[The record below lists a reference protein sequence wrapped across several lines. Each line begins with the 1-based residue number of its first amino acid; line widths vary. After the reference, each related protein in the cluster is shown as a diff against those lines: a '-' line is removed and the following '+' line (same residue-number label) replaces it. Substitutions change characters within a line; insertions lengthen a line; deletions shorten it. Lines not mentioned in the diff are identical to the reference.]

1 MVKKKSKKKG
11 NPMNSWSRFHNETII
26 AYLKRILN
34 YKRIQLLIAFLSLL
48 LTAIGMIY
56 QFIGPSKAEKLI
68 ADINENNNKI
78 ETTINHDNYI
88 IENDSSE
95 YANLLRNYQHDMLS
109 YVSLWK
115 AVYSNGDI
123 QNSVDLPVEEIVNI
137 ATSEMKMRNNMDVVT
152 RKLFQDIIDIRTYE
166 YLTDSAN
173 VTLLSELKQRDILNI
188 LDTKNQSDSL
198 RKEKIMSN
206 LREAIKNK
214 NDNLD
219 FKIPLKKAL
228 YYLDEM
234 KKDINWL
241 EFHNKLSHFINE
253 ANTLFSISYKEYA
266 NKEPYIFLKKVV
278 KEQYKNATKEQEDS
292 ILNSFLEKVRTD

>member
-115 AVYSNGDI
+115 AVSSNGDI
-123 QNSVDLPVEEIVNI
+123 QKSIELPIEEIVNI
-137 ATSEMKMRNNMDVVT
+137 VISEMEMRKKMGDVV
-152 RKLFQDIIDIRTYE
+152 RKIFQDIMDIRTYE
-166 YLTDSAN
+166 YLTDSAS
-173 VTLLSELKQRDILNI
+173 VTLLSEIKQKDILNI
-188 LDTKNQSDSL
+188 LDTKNLNDSL
-198 RKEKIMSN
+198 RKEKVVSN
-206 LREAIKNK
+206 IREATNNK
-214 NDNLD
+214 IANLNY
-219 FKIPLKKAL
+219 KKPLEKAL

-234 KKDINWL
+234 KKDVEWL
-241 EFHNKLSHFINE
+241 ELHDKISYFTLE
-253 ANTLFSISYKEYA
+253 ANSLFSISYKKYA
-266 NKEPYIFLKKVV
+266 NKEPYAFIKKVI
-278 KEQYKNATKEQEDS
+278 KEKYRNNTKEQEDS
-292 ILNSFLEKVRTD
+292 ILTSFLEEIKTK